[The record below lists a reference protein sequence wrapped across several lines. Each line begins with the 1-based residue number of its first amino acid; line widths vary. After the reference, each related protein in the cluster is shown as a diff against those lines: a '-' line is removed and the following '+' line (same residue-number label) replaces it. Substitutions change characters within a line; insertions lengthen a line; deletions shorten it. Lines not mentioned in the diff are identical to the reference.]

1 MIFEEKYFSC
11 YILLP
16 DQILLSGCLYF
27 VRYWAIRVLQ
37 FFVNKQPSCDVI
49 HFEISLIF
57 LIKSLFLTV
66 FSYHVAC
73 TFQSEYTLYSSLNVK
88 ELLARSR
95 RDIWRLSDC
104 NGTRTYN
111 HLVRKRTLNH
121 LAVFVYKLSGCG
133 FESHCNRFFYM
144 TKKARQK
151 FKYHVNK
158 KSF

>member
-1 MIFEEKYFSC
+1 MQFVFIICQFDGYQNILKLSCRPLAFTLFKVFKKQKEVWNQSSCFIFCMIFEEKYFSC

-49 HFEISLIF
+49 HFEINLTF

-66 FSYHVAC
+66 FSYHVTC

-95 RDIWRLSDC
+95 RNI
-104 NGTRTYN
+104 
-111 HLVRKRTLNH
+111 
-121 LAVFVYKLSGCG
+121 
-133 FESHCNRFFYM
+133 
-144 TKKARQK
+144 
-151 FKYHVNK
+151 
-158 KSF
+158 